1 VLASKENYLSN
12 IVGIKYNSLPN
23 LDLLESFYVNTPTD
37 KTIPDVQGSADLRK
51 IAIDRVGI
59 KGIRHPVQVKDKS
72 VGVQHTI
79 ATFDMYVHL
88 PHNFKGTHMS
98 RFVEI
103 LNQHGREISVES
115 FESILREMTEKLEA
129 QSGYIEMSFPYFVN
143 KTAPVS
149 GVESLLDYDVTFIGE
164 VRNGEYQFTMK
175 VLVPVTSLCPCSKK
189 ISDRGAHNQR
199 SHVTLTVRTR
209 ASTSVWIEELIDVAE
224 EQASC
229 ELYGLLKRPDEKLVT
244 ERAYDNPKFVEDM
257 VRDVAAVLNADK
269 RIDAYVVES
278 ENFESIHNHSAY
290 ALIERDKTQG

>member
-1 VLASKENYLSN
+1 M
-12 IVGIKYNSLPN
+12 
-23 LDLLESFYVNTPTD
+23 NTPVQNF
-37 KTIPDVQGSADLRK
+37 IPDVQNSADTRHL
-51 IAIDRVGI
+51 AIDRVGI
-59 KGIRHPVQVKDKS
+59 KGIRHPVKVKDKS

-79 ATFDMYVHL
+79 ATFNMYVHL

-103 LNQHGREISVES
+103 LNHHEREISVES
-115 FESILREMTEKLEA
+115 FESILSEMVSRLEA
-129 QSGYIEMSFPYFVN
+129 RSGYIEMSFPYFVN

-149 GVESLLDYDVTFIGE
+149 GVQSLLDYDVTLIGE
-164 VRNGEYQFTMK
+164 TINSKPRVTMK

-189 ISDRGAHNQR
+189 ISERGAHNQR
-199 SHVTLTVRTR
+199 SHVTLSLRTNEF
-209 ASTSVWIEELIDVAE
+209 VWIEDVIRIAE

-229 ELYGLLKRPDEKLVT
+229 ELYGLLKRPDEKFVT

-257 VRDVAAVLNADK
+257 VRDVATVLDADK

-290 ALIERDKTQG
+290 ALIERDKTQD